1 MSNDYLAVR
10 FVLAFDTFL
19 QARIGL
25 SIANAG
31 TVALVLAAL
40 IAVFF
45 FFGSNFN
52 AALVEQCA
60 YQFSPWLVFVFFFW
74 GVVENNWSSNNIRRN
89 SIIAII
95 ELIATVASAV
105 AALALF
111 TIRYR
116 SSKIDTIA

>member
-1 MSNDYLAVR
+1 MR
-10 FVLAFDTFL
+10 FVLAFDIFL
-19 QARIGL
+19 QARLGF

-31 TVALVLAAL
+31 TLALILAGI

-52 AALVEQCA
+52 AAFVEKCA
-60 YQFSPWLVFVFFFW
+60 YQFSPWLVFIIFFW
-74 GVVENNWSSNNIRRN
+74 GVVENNWTKNHVRRNNI
-89 SIIAII
+89 IAAI
-95 ELIATVASAV
+95 ELVATIASAV

-116 SSKIDTIA
+116 SSKIDPIA